1 MPGLLRIALLRGA
14 IEIKE
19 FFRERDAVIFT
30 AAMPAV
36 LLILFSALFHFKA
49 PGTAVPAAQIYTA
62 GLMAG
67 GVASTSFVSMAVAI
81 AVEREAGGLKRL
93 AGTPMPRSA
102 YFIGKVIRV
111 VVVSVLE
118 IALLLAIGVLFYHV
132 KLPGTPGR
140 WWRLVWM
147 TLLGSA
153 VMGELGVAV
162 SSIPRSARSAPA
174 VVNLPFIVLEF
185 ISGVFIPF
193 FMLSKGI
200 QHFALLL
207 PLAQLAEGYR
217 SAILPAAFAHLE
229 VGGHWNGLAV
239 LENLLAWLVIGFVIS
254 LYTFS
259 WGTERRLGRL
269 IAGRRA

>member
-1 MPGLLRIALLRGA
+1 MSILARIALRRGV
-14 IEIKE
+14 IELKE

-30 AAMPAV
+30 AALPAV
-36 LLILFSALFHFKA
+36 LLVLFSALFHFKA

-93 AGTPMPRSA
+93 VGTPMPRAA

-111 VVVSVLE
+111 VVVSVIE
-118 IALLLAIGVLFYHV
+118 IVLLFSIGVLFYHV
-132 KLPGTPGR
+132 KLPSTPGR
-140 WWRLVWM
+140 WWSLVWI

-162 SSIPRSARSAPA
+162 SSLPRSARSAPA

-200 QHFALLL
+200 QHFSLLL

-217 SAILPAAFAHLE
+217 SAILPATFAHLE
-229 VGGHWNGLAV
+229 IGGRWSEAAI
-239 LENLLAWLVIGFVIS
+239 LENLLAWLVIGFILS

-259 WGTERRLGRL
+259 WGTERRRL
-269 IAGRRA
+269 LRYHRQ